1 MMNLIRLLAILL
13 LCTIFCPLYAEDSQ
27 TKRTIHVEQAGT
39 LPNLIS
45 ESEKYIIE
53 ELTLTGELNGTD
65 FRLLR
70 DMAGSNYLGEITEG
84 KLTTLDLTGVKVVA
98 GGEKY
103 LDTNSIKGNGV
114 IIHSSSTGWH
124 YNILQDNEFPQYVF
138 YACYLKIINLP
149 NSITNICEYALGNCR
164 SLSSIAI
171 PNSVTSIG
179 NYVFR
184 GCTGLTS
191 IDIPNSVINI
201 GDYAFYGCNGLTS
214 ITIPCSVTS
223 IGSQAFSYCGGL
235 ASISISNSV
244 TSIGS
249 NVFQSCSNLTSIT
262 VASDNQ
268 VYDSRDNCNSI
279 IETKSNTLI
288 WGCKNTVVPN
298 SVTNI
303 GDGAF
308 YACIGL
314 MSITIPN
321 SVTSI
326 GNQAFSGC
334 VGLTSITIPNSV
346 TSIGD
351 YAFYYCRTLTSVK
364 SKIRNPYKLGANV
377 FREIP
382 TDAELTVPYGT
393 KSRYMSTD
401 GWNVFTKLKEEA
413 QQSYDLH
420 ISASGNGMVGYK
432 GEMLRNQSHSTTVV
446 EGTSIL
452 LSILPDEGYR
462 IESVKM
468 NNYEK
473 KNLVYDNQFVINDLG
488 DNKNIEVTFGNSSYK
503 RTIHVEQAGTL
514 PNLISESEKYTIE
527 ELTLSGELNGT
538 DFRLLRDMAGCNS
551 LGERTEGKLTTLDL
565 TGVKVVAGG
574 EKYLDTNSIK
584 GNGVIIHSSS
594 TGWHYN
600 ILQNNEFP
608 QYVFYACYLKIINLP
623 NSVTSIESAAFE
635 YCALTNITIPN
646 SVTSIDNSAFFWCND
661 LTSIT
666 VASDNQIYDSRDN
679 CNAII
684 ETKSNTLIVGCKNS
698 IIPNSVICIGN
709 NSFKCCRDL
718 TSITLPNSIISI
730 GDNAFQYCSSLIAV
744 ISEIKKPFLIADNV
758 FSYYPR
764 ETLIVPSGCKSA
776 YKSTNYW
783 SKFGQ
788 IIEKTEIITKRTI
801 HVEHAGTLPN
811 LIQEDE
817 KYRIEE
823 LTLTGEL
830 NGTDFRLIRDMAGNN
845 YLGEITPGILSVLDL
860 TDVKIVAG
868 GEKYLDTDRIKRT
881 DFESGGKFHFNITT
895 NDIIPKS
902 VFHSCSIKSICIPSS
917 VTSIEESAY
926 FVCRELTNI
935 TIPNSVTSIG
945 GYAFQNC
952 QSLKSVKSKI
962 RNPFKIGANVFSG
975 LPTDAELTIT
985 NGTKSRYE
993 ATEGWNVFS
1002 KITEEEL
1009 ADGVVFVGKIADN
1022 KELDFLIISNNGKTC
1037 QVGDGIDCA
1046 ITNWA
1051 EEKIVIPDVVN
1062 GYTVKAIGSNAFQN
1076 CSTLK
1081 SVTIPNTVASI
1092 GDGAFAGCSGLAS
1105 VISKIEN
1112 PFAIN
1117 ENVFP
1122 QEAYSATLYVPL
1134 GTKEK
1139 YLATTGW
1146 KKFKEII
1153 EIATK
1158 NGVVFT
1164 DDVNGV
1170 TVSFKVTDVDNLKCQ
1185 FGSGEESAI
1194 SQSVTSF
1201 SIPSETK
1208 GLTVAGIAD
1217 NAIANCASLL
1227 SVTFPET
1234 IETVGSNVLTG
1245 CTNLASIKW
1254 NAERAVPDA
1263 LTSGVNNPNLLLY
1276 VKDKSYAPA
1285 AVKNVVA
1292 NGTADEIVLKE
1303 TDGGNNFYCP
1313 EAFTAKRISFVHNY
1327 SMESGYKE
1335 CRGWETIVLPFD
1347 VTSIMSETGSYV
1359 VPRSAWSN
1367 EDSQH
1372 KPFFL
1377 YEWTTAGWQ
1386 PATAIKANIPYIICM
1401 PNNENYDPIYQ
1412 LKGDFEFTGTNVQ
1425 VFSTDEIGTVV
1436 YRNKRFVPNYLN
1448 KEASQSMLPL
1458 NVNNLWDKNT
1468 KADYTE
1474 GSAFLRGLRAVRP
1487 FEAYMMMEE
1496 GMAAPM
1502 AIPVFGDGM
1511 PTGIDA
1517 TLVNSEGVNSE
1528 KWYSLDGRKLQGKPT
1543 SKGVYILNGRKVVV
1557 K

>member
-1 MMNLIRLLAILL
+1 MFYGCSLLKIVTSKIRNPFKINKDVFKLYEGSWGGYDLMIPNGTKSRYEATEGWDVFSKISEDALQSYNLTMKTDGHGSIVYEGKSYRDQSQNVTVMEGSTVVLTISPDAGYSLANIKVNNVDVTGQVSDNKY
-13 LCTIFCPLYAEDSQ
+13 TISDFGGDTEVEATFIINS
-27 TKRTIHVEQAGT
+27 RTIHVATAGT

-45 ESEKYIIE
+45 ESEKYNIV

-84 KLTTLDLTGVKVVA
+84 RLTKLDLTNAKVVA

-103 LDTNSIKGNGV
+103 LDTDKIEGNGTFFGNY
-114 IIHSSSTGWH
+114 HFYLS
-124 YNILQDNEFPQYVF
+124 QDNVFPKYVF
-138 YACYLKIINLP
+138 CSCYLKIIILS
-149 NSITNICEYALGNCR
+149 NSIIDIREYALGSCR
-164 SLSSIAI
+164 SLTSLTI

-179 NYVFR
+179 YDAFH
-184 GCTGLTS
+184 GC
-191 IDIPNSVINI
+191 
-201 GDYAFYGCNGLTS
+201 
-214 ITIPCSVTS
+214 
-223 IGSQAFSYCGGL
+223 
-235 ASISISNSV
+235 
-244 TSIGS
+244 
-249 NVFQSCSNLTSIT
+249 
-262 VASDNQ
+262 SD
-268 VYDSRDNCNSI
+268 
-279 IETKSNTLI
+279 L
-288 WGCKNTVVPN
+288 P
-298 SVTNI
+298 
-303 GDGAF
+303 
-308 YACIGL
+308 
-314 MSITIPN
+314 SITIPN

-326 GNQAFSGC
+326 GAGAFSSC
-334 VGLTSITIPNSV
+334 SGL
-346 TSIGD
+346 
-351 YAFYYCRTLTSVK
+351 
-364 SKIRNPYKLGANV
+364 
-377 FREIP
+377 
-382 TDAELTVPYGT
+382 
-393 KSRYMSTD
+393 M
-401 GWNVFTKLKEEA
+401 
-413 QQSYDLH
+413 
-420 ISASGNGMVGYK
+420 
-432 GEMLRNQSHSTTVV
+432 
-446 EGTSIL
+446 
-452 LSILPDEGYR
+452 
-462 IESVKM
+462 
-468 NNYEK
+468 
-473 KNLVYDNQFVINDLG
+473 
-488 DNKNIEVTFGNSSYK
+488 
-503 RTIHVEQAGTL
+503 
-514 PNLISESEKYTIE
+514 
-527 ELTLSGELNGT
+527 
-538 DFRLLRDMAGCNS
+538 
-551 LGERTEGKLTTLDL
+551 
-565 TGVKVVAGG
+565 
-574 EKYLDTNSIK
+574 
-584 GNGVIIHSSS
+584 
-594 TGWHYN
+594 
-600 ILQNNEFP
+600 
-608 QYVFYACYLKIINLP
+608 
-623 NSVTSIESAAFE
+623 
-635 YCALTNITIPN
+635 
-646 SVTSIDNSAFFWCND
+646 
-661 LTSIT
+661 SIT
-666 VASDNQIYDSRDN
+666 VASDNTVYDSRDN

-684 ETKSNTLIVGCKNS
+684 ETKSNTLITGCKNS
-698 IIPNSVICIGN
+698 VIPNSVTSIGN
-709 NSFKCCRDL
+709 DAFYGCSGL
-718 TSITLPNSIISI
+718 TSITLPNS
-730 GDNAFQYCSSLIAV
+730 
-744 ISEIKKPFLIADNV
+744 
-758 FSYYPR
+758 
-764 ETLIVPSGCKSA
+764 
-776 YKSTNYW
+776 
-783 SKFGQ
+783 
-788 IIEKTEIITKRTI
+788 
-801 HVEHAGTLPN
+801 
-811 LIQEDE
+811 
-817 KYRIEE
+817 
-823 LTLTGEL
+823 
-830 NGTDFRLIRDMAGNN
+830 
-845 YLGEITPGILSVLDL
+845 
-860 TDVKIVAG
+860 
-868 GEKYLDTDRIKRT
+868 
-881 DFESGGKFHFNITT
+881 
-895 NDIIPKS
+895 
-902 VFHSCSIKSICIPSS
+902 
-917 VTSIEESAY
+917 VTSIGRYAFSS
-926 FVCRELTNI
+926 CSGLTSI

-945 GYAFQNC
+945 YGAFQSCSGLTSITLPNSVTSIGNEAFSGCSGLTSITIPNSVISIGSSLFYDCNGLTGITVASGNQVYDSRDNC
-952 QSLKSVKSKI
+952 NAIIETKSNTLIAGCKNSVIPNSVTSIGAGAFYGCSGLTSITIPNSVTTIGDNVFAFCQALKTVKSKI
-962 RNPFKIGANVFSG
+962 RNPFKISPTVFTG
-975 LPTDAELTIT
+975 LPTDAELTII
-985 NGTKSRYE
+985 NGTKSRYMT
-993 ATEGWNVFS
+993 AEGWNVFS
-1002 KITEEEL
+1002 KIMEEEL
-1009 ADGVVFVGKIADN
+1009 ADGVVFVGKIADD
-1022 KELDFLIISNNGKTC
+1022 KELDFMIISNNGKTC

-1062 GYTVKAIGSNAFQN
+1062 GYTVKAISSNAFQN

-1081 SVTIPNTVASI
+1081 SVTIPNTVTSI
-1092 GDGAFAGCSGLAS
+1092 EDGAFAGCSGLTS

-1170 TVSFKVTDVDNLKCQ
+1170 IVSFKVTDGDNLKCQ

-1201 SIPSETK
+1201 SVPSEAK
-1208 GLTVAGIAD
+1208 GLTVASIAD
-1217 NAIANCASLL
+1217 NAIAYCASLL

-1234 IETVGSNVLTG
+1234 IETVGSNVLAG
-1245 CTNLASIKW
+1245 CSNLAAIKW

-1313 EAFTAKRISFVHNY
+1313 ETFTAKRISFVHNY

-1347 VTSIMSETGSYV
+1347 VSSIMSETGSYV

-1425 VFSTDEIGTVV
+1425 VYSTDEIGTVV

-1468 KADYTE
+1468 KTDYTE

-1502 AIPVFGDGM
+1502 AIPVFGDGT

-1517 TLVNSEGVNSE
+1517 LLVNSEEVNNE

-1543 SKGVYILNGRKVVV
+1543 TKGLYIVNGRKVVV

>member
-1 MMNLIRLLAILL
+1 MTSIGSSAFSGCSNRTIVVSEIEKPFEIAESVFYNYSGKTLIVPSGCKSAYKSTNYWNKFGQI
-13 LCTIFCPLYAEDSQ
+13 IEESEIIS
-27 TKRTIHVEQAGT
+27 KRTIHVAQAGT
-39 LPNLIS
+39 LSNFIH
-45 ESEKYIIE
+45 EDEKYRIE

-70 DMAGSNYLGEITEG
+70 DMAGCSYLGEETTG
-84 KLTTLDLTGVKVVA
+84 MLKTLDLSNAKIVA

-103 LDTNSIKGNGV
+103 LDTNSIKGNG
-114 IIHSSSTGWH
+114 IYTSSGSGWH

-138 YACYLKIINLP
+138 YACYLKKINLP
-149 NSITNICEYALGNCR
+149 NSTTIIGRNALSDCR
-164 SLSSIAI
+164 SLTSITVPNSVTSIGIQAFSGCSGLTSVTI

-179 NYVFR
+179 NAAFA
-184 GCTGLTS
+184 GCCDLTS
-191 IDIPNSVINI
+191 IK
-201 GDYAFYGCNGLTS
+201 
-214 ITIPCSVTS
+214 
-223 IGSQAFSYCGGL
+223 
-235 ASISISNSV
+235 
-244 TSIGS
+244 
-249 NVFQSCSNLTSIT
+249 

-268 VYDSRDNCNSI
+268 VYDSRDNCNAI
-279 IETKSNTLI
+279 VETKSNMLI
-288 WGCKNTVVPN
+288 TGCKNT
-298 SVTNI
+298 I
-303 GDGAF
+303 
-308 YACIGL
+308 
-314 MSITIPN
+314 IPN

-326 GNQAFSGC
+326 GSSAFSSCGGLTNITIPNSVISIGNNAFQSC
-334 VGLTSITIPNSV
+334 SGLTSITIPNSV
-346 TSIGD
+346 TSIG
-351 YAFYYCRTLTSVK
+351 
-364 SKIRNPYKLGANV
+364 
-377 FREIP
+377 
-382 TDAELTVPYGT
+382 
-393 KSRYMSTD
+393 
-401 GWNVFTKLKEEA
+401 
-413 QQSYDLH
+413 
-420 ISASGNGMVGYK
+420 
-432 GEMLRNQSHSTTVV
+432 
-446 EGTSIL
+446 
-452 LSILPDEGYR
+452 
-462 IESVKM
+462 
-468 NNYEK
+468 
-473 KNLVYDNQFVINDLG
+473 
-488 DNKNIEVTFGNSSYK
+488 
-503 RTIHVEQAGTL
+503 
-514 PNLISESEKYTIE
+514 
-527 ELTLSGELNGT
+527 
-538 DFRLLRDMAGCNS
+538 
-551 LGERTEGKLTTLDL
+551 
-565 TGVKVVAGG
+565 
-574 EKYLDTNSIK
+574 
-584 GNGVIIHSSS
+584 
-594 TGWHYN
+594 
-600 ILQNNEFP
+600 
-608 QYVFYACYLKIINLP
+608 
-623 NSVTSIESAAFE
+623 
-635 YCALTNITIPN
+635 
-646 SVTSIDNSAFFWCND
+646 NSAF
-661 LTSIT
+661 
-666 VASDNQIYDSRDN
+666 YN
-679 CNAII
+679 C
-684 ETKSNTLIVGCKNS
+684 
-698 IIPNSVICIGN
+698 
-709 NSFKCCRDL
+709 R
-718 TSITLPNSIISI
+718 
-730 GDNAFQYCSSLIAV
+730 
-744 ISEIKKPFLIADNV
+744 
-758 FSYYPR
+758 
-764 ETLIVPSGCKSA
+764 
-776 YKSTNYW
+776 
-783 SKFGQ
+783 
-788 IIEKTEIITKRTI
+788 
-801 HVEHAGTLPN
+801 
-811 LIQEDE
+811 
-817 KYRIEE
+817 
-823 LTLTGEL
+823 
-830 NGTDFRLIRDMAGNN
+830 
-845 YLGEITPGILSVLDL
+845 
-860 TDVKIVAG
+860 
-868 GEKYLDTDRIKRT
+868 
-881 DFESGGKFHFNITT
+881 
-895 NDIIPKS
+895 
-902 VFHSCSIKSICIPSS
+902 
-917 VTSIEESAY
+917 
-926 FVCRELTNI
+926 
-935 TIPNSVTSIG
+935 
-945 GYAFQNC
+945 
-952 QSLKSVKSKI
+952 SLKSVKSEI

-1313 EAFTAKRISFVHNY
+1313 EAFTAKRISYVHNY

-1347 VTSIMSETGSYV
+1347 VSSIMSETGSYV
-1359 VPRSAWSN
+1359 VPRSAWTAG
-1367 EDSQH
+1367 DTQQR
-1372 KPFFL
+1372 PFFL

-1502 AIPVFGDGM
+1502 AIPVFGDGT
-1511 PTGIDA
+1511 PTGIGA
-1517 TLVNSEGVNSE
+1517 TLVNSERVNSE
-1528 KWYSLDGRKLQGKPT
+1528 SWYSLDGRKLQGKPT